1 MSMKVNMDF
10 IGKGGGRGELASL
23 ILNQKRLD
31 PGALRPWV
39 GDDGRTYI
47 TLNTG
52 GDPSDV
58 KSYQNFQVNSNGVL
72 RREEWMQ
79 LDKAL
84 LDVKR
89 QRLGGIDD
97 LKSAGLTYNL
107 GNAMG
112 TTVLEYHDI
121 SDSMEA
127 ELSMDG
133 VTRGDA
139 DRPEFGTGYLPI
151 PIIHVDFD
159 INMRVLAASRNL
171 GNPLDTTMVEHAGRK
186 VIEKLEA
193 MLFTAT
199 SYTYGAGT
207 IYSYLNAPK
216 RNIVVSTTVW
226 DDSATGANIIADI
239 QKMKKASIAAK
250 HYGPWVLYIPTE
262 YETRLDEDY
271 TTGYPKTIR
280 QRILE
285 LNGITKIKV
294 VDTLT
299 DGNVLL
305 VQMTSDVVRL
315 VNGMDLQVIEWKTEG
330 GMVSKFKVMAIQV
343 PQIRNDHE
351 GNSGLT
357 HLTLT

>member
-1 MSMKVNMDF
+1 MKVNTDF
-10 IGKGGGRGELASL
+10 INNGKAQGDIAKMLL
-23 ILNQKRLD
+23 TQKRLD
-31 PGALRPWV
+31 PGVMRPWV
-39 GDDGRTYI
+39 DDNGYTHI
-47 TLNTG
+47 TVFKG
-52 GDPSDV
+52 GDRTNKNNYEHP
-58 KSYQNFQVNSNGVL
+58 QVNANGTL
-72 RREEWMQ
+72 RREEWMA
-79 LDKAL
+79 LDRAL
-84 LDVKR
+84 IDISR
-89 QRLGGIDD
+89 SRLGGIDD
-97 LKSAGLTYNL
+97 LKSRGLTYNL

-112 TTVLEYHDI
+112 TTVLEYQDI

-133 VTRGDA
+133 VTRGNA
-139 DRPEFGTGYLPI
+139 DRPEFGSVYLPI

-159 INMRVLAASRNL
+159 LNLRTLSASRNN

-186 VIEKLEA
+186 VKEKLEA
-193 MLFTAT
+193 MLFTST
-199 SYTYGAGT
+199 SYSYGGGT
-207 IYSYLNAPK
+207 IYSYLNQPH
-216 RNIVVSTTVW
+216 RNPVVSTTVW

-250 HYGPWVLYIPTE
+250 HYGPWTLYIPTE

-271 TTGYPKTIR
+271 VSGYPKTIR
-280 QRILE
+280 ARIME
-285 LNGITKIKV
+285 LNGIEKIQV

-315 VNGMDLQVIEWKTEG
+315 VTGMDMQVIEWKTEG

-343 PQIRNDHE
+343 PQIRNDHD